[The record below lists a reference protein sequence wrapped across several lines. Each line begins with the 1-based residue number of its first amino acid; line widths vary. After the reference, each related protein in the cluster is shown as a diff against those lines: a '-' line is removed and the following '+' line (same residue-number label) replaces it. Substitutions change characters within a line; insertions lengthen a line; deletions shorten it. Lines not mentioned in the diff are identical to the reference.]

1 MKLQVQKLV
10 PGKGFYP
17 PQLRDIPTPPKQ
29 LFWLGAP
36 PEELL
41 KRPLVSIVGSRK
53 VSPYGKVVT
62 EQLAGDLARQG
73 VVIVSGLALG
83 VDSIAH
89 AATLK
94 VNGLTIAIL
103 PCGLD
108 RIYPSSHHHLAKEI
122 LENGGALVTEYREGE
137 EIYESN
143 FVARNRI
150 VSGLSRGVLITEAAA
165 KSGTLHTANFALEQ
179 GREVFAVPG
188 NITSQT
194 SVGTNNLIKAGAHP
208 VTEADDILSVLKIKA
223 KPISELEIF
232 ADSEEETVILKLVAS
247 GVHDSDALLKDSG
260 LPLDS
265 FNQTLTMLEITGK
278 IRSEGAGHW
287 TLS

>member
-17 PQLRDIPTPPKQ
+17 SQLRDIPTPPKQ

>member
-17 PQLRDIPTPPKQ
+17 SQLRDIPTPPKQ

-89 AATLK
+89 AAALK

-194 SVGTNNLIKAGAHP
+194 SVGTSNLIKAGAHP